1 VRKIAAALCGLMLL
15 TGCSQDESPFPL
27 VGTLERDRIEITAET
42 WEFLLEVHVT
52 EGDVVEEG
60 QLLMRQDTTR
70 AQAQLEQFQAA
81 RDGAERRLD
90 ELVRGPR
97 SEDIEEQR
105 ARLGGADSRLKTDE
119 RELRRVADLVE
130 QKLLSP
136 SALDEA
142 HARRDVSRAERDQAR
157 AALAE
162 LLEGTTVEELD
173 QARAALAEAD
183 AVVAERRI
191 AFDRLTI
198 RAPRRGLIDVLP
210 YERGDRP
217 GAGAVVAVL
226 LSDDAPYARVY
237 VPEPVRAAVLPGL
250 AATITLD
257 GVDRSYAGKVRTVAS
272 NPAFTPYFALTERD
286 RSRLAFLAE
295 VELTDEDAR
304 RLPVGLPVTVDFPSL
319 ADGE

>member
-1 VRKIAAALCGLMLL
+1 MRAVTLCGILVLA
-15 TGCSQDESPFPL
+15 GCSTDESPFPL
-27 VGTLERDRIEITAET
+27 VGTLERDRIEITAEM
-42 WEFLLEVHVT
+42 WEFLMEVNVT
-52 EGDVVEEG
+52 EGQEVEEG
-60 QLLMRQDTTR
+60 QLLMRQDATR
-70 AQAQLEQFQAA
+70 AQAQLDQAEAA
-81 RDGAERRLD
+81 RARAERRLD
-90 ELVRGPR
+90 ELLRGPR
-97 SEDIEEQR
+97 SEAIEEQR
-105 ARLGGADSRLKTDE
+105 ARLGGADSRLNTDE

-142 HARRDVSRAERDQAR
+142 HARRDVSRAARDEAR

-162 LLEGTTVEELD
+162 LLEGTTIEELD
-173 QARAALAEAD
+173 QARAALSEAD
-183 AVVAERRI
+183 AVVAQRRI
-191 AFDRLTI
+191 SLDRLAI

-217 GAGAVVAVL
+217 AAGAVVVVM

-237 VPEPVRAAVLPGL
+237 VPEPVRALVLPGL
-250 AATITLD
+250 VATITLD

-272 NPAFTPYFALTERD
+272 DPAFTPYFALTERD

-319 ADGE
+319 TSGD